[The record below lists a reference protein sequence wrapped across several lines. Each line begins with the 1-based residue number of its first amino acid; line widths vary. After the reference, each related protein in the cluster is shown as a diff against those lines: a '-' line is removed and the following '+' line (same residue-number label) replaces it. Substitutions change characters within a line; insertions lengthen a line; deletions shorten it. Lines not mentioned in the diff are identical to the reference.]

1 MADGGDM
8 APLAERLAA
17 APSLKRTGRLRRAQG
32 VILRASGVDAAI
44 GQTCEVHDPRTGR
57 RLGAEVVGLADGE
70 ALLSPLGDPRGLSA
84 DAEVRPAGQA
94 SAVPFGPELLGRIID
109 ANGEPIDGHGP
120 LGVSGTRPLYADS
133 PNPMSR
139 PPIARV
145 LPTGIRAVDAG
156 LTLGVGQRV
165 GVFAMAGVGKTTFLG
180 MAARGA
186 RADVNVIALIGERG
200 REVRELIEDVLGPE
214 GLARS
219 VVVVATSDRP
229 ARERAR
235 AAYAATAIAE
245 GFRAAGQ
252 HCLLLMDSVTRFAR
266 ALREVGLASGEP
278 PVRRGLPPSV
288 FAELPR
294 LFERAGATE
303 EGAITGLY
311 TVLVEDEEDDD
322 PVGEETRSLLD
333 GHIVLSRARARL
345 GAYPAIDVPASVSR
359 LAQRLQDPAHAAN
372 AQRLRALIAK
382 HEEVAFLVKLG
393 EYERGSDPEAD
404 AALDRMPMIEALLRQ
419 DAQAPSGWDE
429 ALAQLHG
436 AVA

>member
-1 MADGGDM
+1 MADGT
-8 APLAERLAA
+8 LHERLAGA
-17 APSLKRTGRLRRAQG
+17 SSLRRTGRLRRAGG

-44 GQTCEVHDPRTGR
+44 GQTCEVEDPGTGR
-57 RLGAEVVGLADGE
+57 AVLAEVVGLDEGE
-70 ALLSPLGDPRGLSA
+70 ALLSPLGDIQGLTA
-84 DAEVRPAGQA
+84 RAEVRPGGRA
-94 SAVPFGPELLGRIID
+94 STVPFGEALLGRVID
-109 ANGEPIDGHGP
+109 ANGAPLDGLGP
-120 LGVSGTRPLYADS
+120 LPDLPRRPIYAEAPD
-133 PNPMSR
+133 PMAR
-139 PPIARV
+139 PPIARA
-145 LPTGIRAVDAG
+145 LPTGVRAVDAG

-180 MAARGA
+180 MIARGA
-186 RADVNVIALIGERG
+186 SADVNVIALIGERG
-200 REVRELIEDVLGPE
+200 REVRELIEDTLGPD

-245 GFRAAGQ
+245 GFRAEGR

-303 EGAITGLY
+303 AGAVTALY
-311 TVLVEDEEDDD
+311 TVLVEDEDDDD

-333 GHIVLSRARARL
+333 GHVVLSRARARS
-345 GAYPAIDVPASVSR
+345 GAYPAIDLPASVSR
-359 LAQRLQDPAHAAN
+359 LAPRLQAPDHLAA
-372 AQRLRALIAK
+372 ATRLRALLAK
-382 HEEVAFLVKLG
+382 HEEVALLLRLG
-393 EYERGSDPEAD
+393 EYQAGSDPDAD
-404 AALDRMPMIEALLRQ
+404 AAIERMPRIESLLRQ
-419 DAQAPSGWDE
+419 GTSERGDWQDT
-429 ALAQLHG
+429 LARLHG
-436 AVA
+436 AVG

>member
-1 MADGGDM
+1 MADGT
-8 APLAERLAA
+8 LHERLAA
-17 APSLKRTGRLRRAQG
+17 ASSLRRTGRLRRAGG

-44 GQTCEVHDPRTGR
+44 GQTCEVEDPGTGR
-57 RLGAEVVGLADGE
+57 AVLAEVVGLDEGE
-70 ALLSPLGDPRGLSA
+70 ALLSPLGDIQGLTA
-84 DAEVRPAGQA
+84 RAEVRPGGRA
-94 SAVPFGPELLGRIID
+94 STVPFGEALLGRVID
-109 ANGEPIDGHGP
+109 ANGAPLDGLGP
-120 LGVSGTRPLYADS
+120 LPDLPRRPIYAEAPD
-133 PNPMSR
+133 PMAR
-139 PPIARV
+139 PPIARA
-145 LPTGIRAVDAG
+145 LPTGVRAVDAG

-180 MAARGA
+180 MVARGA
-186 RADVNVIALIGERG
+186 SADVNVIALIGERG
-200 REVRELIEDVLGPE
+200 REVRELIEDTLGPD

-245 GFRAAGQ
+245 GFRAEGR

-303 EGAITGLY
+303 AGAVTALY
-311 TVLVEDEEDDD
+311 TVLVEDEDDDD

-333 GHIVLSRARARL
+333 GHVVLSRARARS
-345 GAYPAIDVPASVSR
+345 GAYPAIDLPASVSR
-359 LAQRLQDPAHAAN
+359 LAPRLQAPDHLAA
-372 AQRLRALIAK
+372 ATRLRALLAK
-382 HEEVAFLVKLG
+382 HEEVALLLRLG
-393 EYERGSDPEAD
+393 EYQAGSDPDAD
-404 AALDRMPMIEALLRQ
+404 AAIERMPRIESLLRQ
-419 DAQAPSGWDE
+419 GTSERGDWQDT
-429 ALAQLHG
+429 LARLHG
-436 AVA
+436 AVG

>member
-1 MADGGDM
+1 MADGHIHD
-8 APLAERLAA
+8 RLEGAS
-17 APSLKRTGRLRRAQG
+17 SLRRTGRLRRAGG

-44 GQTCEVHDPRTGR
+44 GQTCEVADPQTGR
-57 RLGAEVVGLADGE
+57 SVLAEVVGLEDGE
-70 ALLSPLGDPRGLSA
+70 ALLSPLGDIQGLTA
-84 DAEVRPAGQA
+84 RAEVRPGGRA
-94 SAVPFGPELLGRIID
+94 STVPFGDALLGRVID
-109 ANGEPIDGHGP
+109 ANGQPLDGRGP
-120 LGVSGTRPLYADS
+120 LDAASLRPLYADA
-133 PNPMSR
+133 PDPMAR
-139 PPIARV
+139 PPVSAA

-180 MAARGA
+180 MLARGA

-200 REVRELIEDVLGPE
+200 REVRELIEDTLGPE

-245 GFRAAGQ
+245 GFRARGQ

-303 EGAITGLY
+303 EGAITGVY
-311 TVLVEDEEDDD
+311 TVLVEDEDDDD

-333 GHIVLSRARARL
+333 GHIALSRARARA
-345 GAYPAIDVPASVSR
+345 GAYPAIDLPASVSR
-359 LAQRLQDPAHAAN
+359 LAPRLQTTEHEAA
-372 AQRLRALIAK
+372 AMRLRALLAK
-382 HEEVAFLVKLG
+382 HEEIRLLIQMG
-393 EYERGSDPEAD
+393 EYEPGRDAEAD
-404 AALDRMPMIEALLRQ
+404 AAVERMPMIEALLRQ
-419 DAQAPSGWDE
+419 GVEERSAWDDT
-429 ALAQLHG
+429 LAQLNAAVG
-436 AVA
+436 A